1 MPRSAALNRQIQRW
15 PRGAVVLAA
24 LFAAVPPVA
33 AASVPLHVDEQQRHY
48 LVDASEWAELRRQVD
63 GGRPQ
68 SRDGRP
74 SHGLLM
80 VDLATRY
87 RLQPVAGGC
96 LLEAPQVDLALQ
108 LWLPRWQPA
117 EAPSEA
123 LRSAWEAML
132 AGLSEHERGH
142 REHALQ
148 VARELAT
155 RMDALPRLATD
166 CGSHRRELLGLRL
179 SAMSRLALRDAA
191 YDRRTEHG
199 QRQGAELAL
208 DEPPAGDGFCAHR
221 ETAIRRNCR
230 TVR

>member
-1 MPRSAALNRQIQRW
+1 MAGPAALNRQIHRW
-15 PRGAVVLAA
+15 PRCAVVVAA
-24 LFAAVPPVA
+24 LFVA
-33 AASVPLHVDEQQRHY
+33 AAPAAAEPVPLHVDEQQRHY
-48 LVDASEWAELRRQVD
+48 LVDASEWADLRRQVD
-63 GGRPQ
+63 SGRPQ
-68 SRDGRP
+68 SREGRA

-96 LLEAPQVDLALQ
+96 RLEAPQVDLALQ

-117 EAPSEA
+117 EEPSEA
-123 LRSAWEAML
+123 LRRAWEAML

-148 VARELAT
+148 VARELAA
-155 RMDALPRLATD
+155 RIADLPRLAAD

-179 SAMSRLALRDAA
+179 SAMSRLAVRDGA

-199 QRQGAELAL
+199 HRQGAELAL
-208 DEPPAGDGFCAHR
+208 DEPPAGDGFCVHR